1 VQLSLPIRAKNQ
13 LKVLLRRPS
22 GPANLFGWQLNQSG
36 QILGVTME
44 DKRRC
49 KRLPFSIPVHVYGR
63 TERGL
68 PFRYVTVAKSVNMNG
83 ALLPLA
89 PRVKRGQTILLVNSF
104 TQEERECRVVY
115 VDATNR
121 NKKKKVAVEFTKEQ
135 GDFWHVF
142 SPTPKLASTS
152 SRQNVA

>member
-1 VQLSLPIRAKNQ
+1 
-13 LKVLLRRPS
+13 
-22 GPANLFGWQLNQSG
+22 
-36 QILGVTME
+36 ME

-89 PRVKRGQTILLVNSF
+89 PRVKQGQTILLVNSF

-115 VDATNR
+115 VDAKHR
-121 NKKKKVAVEFTKEQ
+121 NKKKKEAGELPKEQ
-135 GDFWHVF
+135 GVFWNF
-142 SPTPKLASTS
+142 SSPTPNRA
-152 SRQNVA
+152 QVF

>member
-1 VQLSLPIRAKNQ
+1 
-13 LKVLLRRPS
+13 
-22 GPANLFGWQLNQSG
+22 
-36 QILGVTME
+36 ME

-49 KRLPFSIPVHVYGR
+49 KRLPFSIPVHVYGH

-89 PRVKRGQTILLVNSF
+89 PRVKRGQTIKLVNSF

-115 VDATNR
+115 VDSKQR
-121 NKKKKVAVEFTKEQ
+121 GRKKVGVEFANADS
-135 GDFWHVF
+135 DFWHVY
-142 SPTPKLASTS
+142 SLPVSLKPAPPPAIPLAT
-152 SRQNVA
+152 

>member
-1 VQLSLPIRAKNQ
+1 
-13 LKVLLRRPS
+13 
-22 GPANLFGWQLNQSG
+22 
-36 QILGVTME
+36 ME

-115 VDATNR
+115 VDATTS
-121 NKKKKVAVEFTKEQ
+121 EQEKE
-135 GDFWHVF
+135 
-142 SPTPKLASTS
+142 S
-152 SRQNVA
+152 SRGIHQGTGRLLARLFAHAQAGYRLIAAKRSLII

>member
-1 VQLSLPIRAKNQ
+1 
-13 LKVLLRRPS
+13 
-22 GPANLFGWQLNQSG
+22 
-36 QILGVTME
+36 ME

-49 KRLPFSIPVHVYGR
+49 KRLPFSIPVRVYGH

-68 PFRYVTVAKSVNMNG
+68 PFRYATVAKSVNMNG

-89 PRVKRGQTILLVNSF
+89 PRVKRGQTIKLVNSF

-115 VDATNR
+115 IDAHHR

-142 SPTPKLASTS
+142 SPAPKLAHIP
-152 SRQNVA
+152 SRQDVA

>member
-1 VQLSLPIRAKNQ
+1 
-13 LKVLLRRPS
+13 
-22 GPANLFGWQLNQSG
+22 
-36 QILGVTME
+36 MD

-63 TERGL
+63 TEGGL
-68 PFRYVTVAKSVNMNG
+68 PFRYFTMAKSVNMNG
-83 ALLPLA
+83 AMLPLT

-115 VDATNR
+115 IDAKHR
-121 NKKKKVAVEFTKEQ
+121 SKKKKVAVEFTKDQ

-142 SPTPKLASTS
+142 TPAPKLAPP
-152 SRQNVA
+152 RQQSVA

>member
-1 VQLSLPIRAKNQ
+1 VQLSLPLRAKNQ

-22 GPANLFGWQLNQSG
+22 GPANLLGWQLNQSG
-36 QILGVTME
+36 QISGVTME

-89 PRVKRGQTILLVNSF
+89 PRVKQGQTILLVNSF

-115 VDATNR
+115 VDAKHR

-142 SPTPKLASTS
+142 SPTPKLATVSQ
-152 SRQNVA
+152 RQNVA

>member
-1 VQLSLPIRAKNQ
+1 
-13 LKVLLRRPS
+13 
-22 GPANLFGWQLNQSG
+22 
-36 QILGVTME
+36 ME

-49 KRLPFSIPVHVYGR
+49 KRLAFSIPVHVYGR

-68 PFRYVTVAKSVNMNG
+68 PFRYATVAKAVNMNG
-83 ALLPLA
+83 ALVPLA

-115 VDATNR
+115 VDAAHR
-121 NKKKKVAVEFTKEQ
+121 SKKKKVAVEFTKDQ

-142 SPTPKLASTS
+142 TPGPKLAPALL
-152 SRQNVA
+152 RKDVA

>member
-1 VQLSLPIRAKNQ
+1 
-13 LKVLLRRPS
+13 
-22 GPANLFGWQLNQSG
+22 
-36 QILGVTME
+36 ME

-63 TERGL
+63 TEQGL
-68 PFRYVTVAKSVNMNG
+68 PFRYVTVAKSVNING

-89 PRVKRGQTILLVNSF
+89 PKVKRGQTILLVNSF

-115 VDATNR
+115 VDAKHR
-121 NKKKKVAVEFTKEQ
+121 AKKKKVAVEFTKEQ

-142 SPTPKLASTS
+142 SPSPKLDPAPA
-152 SRQNVA
+152 RQSVA

>member
-1 VQLSLPIRAKNQ
+1 
-13 LKVLLRRPS
+13 
-22 GPANLFGWQLNQSG
+22 
-36 QILGVTME
+36 ME

-115 VDATNR
+115 VKPQFKGKN
-121 NKKKKVAVEFTKEQ
+121 KVALEFGDKTK
-135 GDFWHVF
+135 GDFWHVYN
-142 SPTPKLASTS
+142 PIPVVVHRLH
-152 SRQNVA
+152 

>member
-1 VQLSLPIRAKNQ
+1 
-13 LKVLLRRPS
+13 
-22 GPANLFGWQLNQSG
+22 
-36 QILGVTME
+36 ME

-89 PRVKRGQTILLVNSF
+89 PRVKEGQTILLVNSF

-115 VDATNR
+115 VDAKHR
-121 NKKKKVAVEFTKEQ
+121 NKKKKAAVEFNKEQ
-135 GDFWHVF
+135 GVFWQVL
-142 SPTPKLASTS
+142 SSTRKL
-152 SRQNVA
+152 RQVC